1 MVSLSSEFLSQFI
14 FTRVSLIKTRYYNL
28 KIYLSTNHSTLNVD
42 EIGIPWPFPVVASS
56 LPIGWL
62 THMTIHLVGVDIV
75 RVPVS

>member
-42 EIGIPWPFPVVASS
+42 EIGIP
-56 LPIGWL
+56 
-62 THMTIHLVGVDIV
+62 
-75 RVPVS
+75 